1 LSICGLPTFSAKP
14 RTFSGSKMSR
24 RRALDISDEA
34 DELEDGIALFG
45 VELEAGE
52 KGVG

>member
-1 LSICGLPTFSAKP
+1 MK
-14 RTFSGSKMSR
+14 
-24 RRALDISDEA
+24 A